1 MSLIHTSD
9 SAQPSSS
16 AINLV
21 HHVRGNKH
29 VNNNNTREEQQQ
41 DYTTISVPDDDK
53 SKPHHHHRNGKEAS
67 HL

>member
-9 SAQPSSS
+9 SSQPSSS

-29 VNNNNTREEQQQ
+29 ANNNAREEQQQ
-41 DYTTISVPDDDK
+41 DYTTISVPEDDDK
-53 SKPHHHHRNGKEAS
+53 SKPHHHRNGKEAS